1 MKLTILA
8 TISVFCVGANLIAQ
22 TAHAQTPYYQGKT
35 IRIIQ
40 GRNPGGSGD
49 VRAKLVSTYLKKYI
63 PGNPNVLS
71 EYMDGGGGRKA
82 ANYLFSS
89 ARPDGLTIG
98 HVSSG
103 IVTSAVLGESGV
115 QYDLDKFIWLGATDS
130 AFHYALLV
138 RKELGLTSI
147 EKLQAYSGLKI
158 GATSIGH
165 TTYTFGR
172 SFAWLLGL
180 KDPKFVL
187 GYASIEIDLALERGE
202 LDARSNNTAEVMR
215 RYPDAFKKAP
225 FNILATFKI
234 PREDKDPEFDHLPE
248 IDTFAKSEKEKRL
261 LTLIRATRQV
271 GTPFLIPPGTPKEQV
286 QLLRDGMSKTFRD
299 PEFQKEY
306 RKMTSDDVSPLTP
319 EVQQETIRQ
328 IPRDAE
334 TIGLFNLI
342 NGSKPLPAR

>member
-1 MKLTILA
+1 MKMATLLTILLL
-8 TISVFCVGANLIAQ
+8 GAVSLFGFG
-22 TAHAQTPYYQGKT
+22 AHLYAQTPYYQGKT
-35 IRIIQ
+35 IRLIQ

-49 VRAKLVSTYLKKYI
+49 TRVKLVAPYMKKYI
-63 PGNPNVLS
+63 PGNPTVIS

-115 QYDLDKFIWLGATDS
+115 QYDIDKFIWLGATDS
-130 AFHYALLV
+130 AFHYAFVV
-138 RKELGLTSI
+138 RKELGLTNI
-147 EKLQAYSGLKI
+147 EKLQSHSGLRI

-180 KDPKFVL
+180 KEPRFGL
-187 GYASIEIDLALERGE
+187 GYSSVEVDLAIERGE

-225 FNILATFKI
+225 LQHSLGLQNS
-234 PREDKDPEFDHLPE
+234 PR
-248 IDTFAKSEKEKRL
+248 
-261 LTLIRATRQV
+261 RQ
-271 GTPFLIPPGTPKEQV
+271 GPGFRSPAGNR
-286 QLLRDGMSKTFRD
+286 QLC
-299 PEFQKEY
+299 
-306 RKMTSDDVSPLTP
+306 
-319 EVQQETIRQ
+319 
-328 IPRDAE
+328 
-334 TIGLFNLI
+334 
-342 NGSKPLPAR
+342 